1 MNPILTVF
9 VLHLVQ
15 GSEWT
20 IALMERVRKECL
32 AEQKQDED
40 TLEKLLHSEGY
51 EDIFDLNLC
60 IFWSNNLSRRVKC
73 KYYCIPLHKA
83 CILPTQVN
91 TSILST

>member
-1 MNPILTVF
+1 MNTMLTDLF

-20 IALMERVRKECL
+20 ISLMERVKKECL

-51 EDIFDLNLC
+51 EDICDLNRC
-60 IFWSNNLSRRVKC
+60 IFWSNNLSRQVDC
-73 KYYCIPLHKA
+73 K
-83 CILPTQVN
+83 
-91 TSILST
+91 